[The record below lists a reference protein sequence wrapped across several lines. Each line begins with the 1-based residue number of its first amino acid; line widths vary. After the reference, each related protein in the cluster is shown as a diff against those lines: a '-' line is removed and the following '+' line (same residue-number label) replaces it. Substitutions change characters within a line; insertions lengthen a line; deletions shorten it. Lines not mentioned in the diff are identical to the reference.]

1 MDPIKTGKFIKEL
14 RTQKKLTQKGLA
26 EKLGCSDKAISRWE
40 TGKGFPDVTY
50 LLDLSEILE
59 VNVNEL
65 LLGNRINKNDCEK
78 INNEII
84 VNTIFDSKK
93 KINKLI
99 ITIII
104 LLFILMIS
112 SYYIPVAIMTPTDTM
127 GVIFIHIL
135 GFCITNFLA
144 GFTNTKIKWAFPII
158 SFICYLPMI
167 IIFNNFDMIYYAL
180 FFLADGYILCL
191 ISNGLLI
198 LTVNLKR
205 RFSISKTQIKEQ

>member
-1 MDPIKTGKFIKEL
+1 
-14 RTQKKLTQKGLA
+14 
-26 EKLGCSDKAISRWE
+26 
-40 TGKGFPDVTY
+40 
-50 LLDLSEILE
+50 
-59 VNVNEL
+59 
-65 LLGNRINKNDCEK
+65 
-78 INNEII
+78 
-84 VNTIFDSKK
+84 
-93 KINKLI
+93 
-99 ITIII
+99 
-104 LLFILMIS
+104 MIS

-180 FFLADGYILCL
+180 FFLAGGYILCL